1 MANAGISLDEVCSF
15 ISEKHGCCSRAFS
28 SKICQKPHGLDA
40 GGEEGRVGCFVLFGF
55 FLC

>member
-1 MANAGISLDEVCSF
+1 MANAGISLDELCSF
-15 ISEKHGCCSRAFS
+15 IGEKHGPCSRAFS
-28 SKICQKPHGLDA
+28 SKICQKPRGLDA